1 MISVEGIAMN
11 DYQISYKISKHA
23 SIALITLLFI
33 FLAGIVIKS
42 FSLWISLDVF
52 DIAYLSMFLIFFTF
66 CWAAIW
72 QFLIKKN
79 PILSISS
86 NHISVSVPYFFQ
98 PARIPLASVKE
109 IKMSV
114 WGRSEIIFFD
124 AGDYRYLA
132 FMAAFLSSEDRES
145 FLSNIFDL
153 IPNVQVT

>member
-1 MISVEGIAMN
+1 MVSINHIAMN

-23 SIALITLLFI
+23 SIALVTLLFI
-33 FLAGIVIKS
+33 FLAGICIKS
-42 FSLWISLDVF
+42 ASLWIAIDVF
-52 DIAYLSMFLIFFTF
+52 DIAYLVMFLVFFTF
-66 CWAAIW
+66 CMAAVW
-72 QFLIKKN
+72 QFMIKKN

-86 NHISVSVPYFFQ
+86 NHISVAVPYFFQ
-98 PARIPLASVKE
+98 SARIPLAAVKE

-124 AGDYRYLA
+124 SGDYRHFA
-132 FMAAFLSSEDRES
+132 FMAAFLSSDDRES